1 MVTGYRFSYGG
12 AQEYYGVTPD
22 LCTLGKII
30 GGGFPLAAIAG
41 KKEIMAHFDKE
52 KVGSDGFLMQIGTLS
67 GNPIASVAGLK
78 TLEILRRPGSYEKLR
93 QNGQRIM
100 DFASKELSENNI
112 DFKVVGD
119 QTLFEIIFTNEE
131 ILNYRDVQKNDLK
144 YKDSGI
150 EQTWNFAHPNNK
162 KVTGPLGNFK
172 RMIKGASYQM
182 MIDHL
187 SHTITELGSSDKWA
201 QFEVIILDKN
211 KIYHKFNW
219 QVEKYTMDGPLK
231 DCWLTT
237 MVSNPISLGSSI

>member
-1 MVTGYRFSYGG
+1 MM
-12 AQEYYGVTPD
+12 
-22 LCTLGKII
+22 L
-30 GGGFPLAAIAG
+30 
-41 KKEIMAHFDKE
+41 E
-52 KVGSDGFLMQIGTLS
+52 KLQITS
-67 GNPIASVAGLK
+67 K
-78 TLEILRRPGSYEKLR
+78 TLIIVL
-93 QNGQRIM
+93 
-100 DFASKELSENNI
+100 LSI
-112 DFKVVGD
+112 SFSSA
-119 QTLFEIIFTNEE
+119 E
-131 ILNYRDVQKNDLK
+131 ILNPDSAISPKEVVSIQLSGLQKNDFE

-162 KVTGPLGNFK
+162 KVTGPLGKFK

-219 QVEKYTMDGPLK
+219 QVEKYTLDGVLK

-237 MVSNPISLGSSI
+237 VVSNPIPLGSSI